1 MGARSGERGVSVGWV
16 GFRGPGLSG
25 SGGEWPAGPDGLA
38 QLGLWS
44 VGPEPGGLL
53 SFLFL
58 ALFSVFFSL
67 YIFFSILFF

>member
-1 MGARSGERGVSVGWV
+1 MDK
-16 GFRGPGLSG
+16 
-25 SGGEWPAGPDGLA
+25 GGIGWPAGPDGLA

-44 VGPEPGGLL
+44 IGPEPSGGVCFL
-53 SFLFL
+53 SFF